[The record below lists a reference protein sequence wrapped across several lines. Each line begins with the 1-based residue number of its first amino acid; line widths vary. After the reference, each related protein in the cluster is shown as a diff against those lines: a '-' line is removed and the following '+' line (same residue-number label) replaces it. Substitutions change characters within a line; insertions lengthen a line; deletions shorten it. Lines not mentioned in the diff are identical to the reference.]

1 MAQPLGMFLE
11 AATVR
16 PVVLLAL
23 KSPSRRSKREQG
35 VGMVCVDRA
44 EVGWCLAGSRTGAWG
59 PIEVLIPPN
68 HLHGAR
74 SLWDLEAYICKSRT
88 IS

>member
-23 KSPSRRSKREQG
+23 RSPSRRSKREQG
-35 VGMVCVDRA
+35 VGMVYVNRA
-44 EVGWCLAGSRTGAWG
+44 EV
-59 PIEVLIPPN
+59 E
-68 HLHGAR
+68 
-74 SLWDLEAYICKSRT
+74 
-88 IS
+88 